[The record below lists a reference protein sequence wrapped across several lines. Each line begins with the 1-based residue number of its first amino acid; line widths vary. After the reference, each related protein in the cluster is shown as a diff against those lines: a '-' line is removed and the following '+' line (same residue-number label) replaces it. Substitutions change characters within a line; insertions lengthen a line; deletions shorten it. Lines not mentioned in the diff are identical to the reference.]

1 MAGNDG
7 EKRRMQAMGER
18 LCWEGGKQTS
28 GRRTDAVTCVL
39 WQDERYASCCFMV
52 FAPAS
57 SLHSTT
63 VVNKVVEP
71 KAAAAT

>member
-1 MAGNDG
+1 M
-7 EKRRMQAMGER
+7 
-18 LCWEGGKQTS
+18 
-28 GRRTDAVTCVL
+28 TCVL

-57 SLHSTT
+57 SLHSTA

-71 KAAAAT
+71 KAAAAAAT